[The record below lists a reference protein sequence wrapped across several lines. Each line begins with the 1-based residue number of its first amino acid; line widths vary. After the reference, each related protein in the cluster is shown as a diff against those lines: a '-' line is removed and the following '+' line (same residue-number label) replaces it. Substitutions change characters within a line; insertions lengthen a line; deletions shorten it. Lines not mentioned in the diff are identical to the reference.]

1 MVKPR
6 IHICFS
12 WNESTQS
19 EDRQDKH
26 VARQQWD
33 KEINCRAP
41 CKNAS
46 GIIHYCLIRGKA
58 IKVTDGVLNL
68 TEGKLGLEN
77 SDTICK

>member
-6 IHICFS
+6 IHICSS

-19 EDRQDKH
+19 EDKQDKH
-26 VARQQWD
+26 IARQQQD

-46 GIIHYCLIRGKA
+46 GIIRYCLVRGKA
-58 IKVTDGVLNL
+58 IKVTISVFDV
-68 TEGKLGLEN
+68 TEGKLDLE
-77 SDTICK
+77 STEIICK